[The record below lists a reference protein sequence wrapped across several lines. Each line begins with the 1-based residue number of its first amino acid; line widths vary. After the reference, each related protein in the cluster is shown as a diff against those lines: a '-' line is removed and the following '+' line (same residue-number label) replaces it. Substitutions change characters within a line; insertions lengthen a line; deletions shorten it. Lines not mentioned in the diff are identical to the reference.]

1 MRFGRIGDL
10 LIVGGAA
17 LLLIIVATGGPVG
30 SGGSAALSRALI
42 LGLVGCGVAV
52 LAWAGPGLLRGR
64 VVRVGLLLLAAGL
77 LGESAASILAAANG
91 GGGGSNL
98 FFVLFF
104 FGGAIVVYLGALVTG
119 LSLIVIAIKWRR
131 ARDRTRSGTP

>member
-1 MRFGRIGDL
+1 MRFGRIGGL
-10 LIVGGAA
+10 LIVGGVA

-30 SGGSAALSRALI
+30 TGGSAALSRALI

-64 VVRVGLLLLAAGL
+64 VVRVGLLILAAGL
-77 LGESAASILAAANG
+77 LGESAASILAAANPG
-91 GGGGSNL
+91 HEEGYL
-98 FFVLFF
+98 FFALFL
-104 FGGAIVVYLGALVTG
+104 GGAIVLYLGALVTG
-119 LSLIVIAIKWRR
+119 LSLIVITIKWLR

>member
-1 MRFGRIGDL
+1 MRFGRIGGL
-10 LIVGGAA
+10 LIVGGVA

-30 SGGSAALSRALI
+30 IGGSAALSRALI

-64 VVRVGLLLLAAGL
+64 VVRIGLVILAAGL
-77 LGESAASILAAANG
+77 LGESAASIVAAANG
-91 GGGGSNL
+91 ESNL

-104 FGGAIVVYLGALVTG
+104 FGGAIVLYLGALVTG
-119 LSLIVIAIKWRR
+119 LSLIVITIKWLR

>member
-1 MRFGRIGDL
+1 MRFGRFGGL
-10 LIVGGAA
+10 LVVGGVA

-30 SGGSAALSRALI
+30 IGGSAALSRALI

-77 LGESAASILAAANG
+77 LGWVGRVHLG
-91 GGGGSNL
+91 RRQPGS
-98 FFVLFF
+98 
-104 FGGAIVVYLGALVTG
+104 
-119 LSLIVIAIKWRR
+119 
-131 ARDRTRSGTP
+131 

>member
-1 MRFGRIGDL
+1 M
-10 LIVGGAA
+10 A

-30 SGGSAALSRALI
+30 IGGSAALSRALI

-64 VVRVGLLLLAAGL
+64 VVRVGLVILAAGL
-77 LGESAASILAAANG
+77 LGESAASILDAANE
-91 GGGGSNL
+91 GSNL
-98 FFVLFF
+98 FFFLFF
-104 FGGAIVVYLGALVTG
+104 FGGAIVLYLGALVTG
-119 LSLIVIAIKWRR
+119 LSLIVITIKWLR

>member
-1 MRFGRIGDL
+1 MRFGRIGGL
-10 LIVGGAA
+10 LIVGGVA

-30 SGGSAALSRALI
+30 TGGSAALSRALI

-64 VVRVGLLLLAAGL
+64 VVRVGLVILAAGL
-77 LGESAASILAAANG
+77 FCGSAASILDAANQ
-91 GGGGSNL
+91 GSS
-98 FFVLFF
+98 LFF
-104 FGGAIVVYLGALVTG
+104 FLFLFGGMIVLYLGALVTG
-119 LSLIVIAIKWRR
+119 LSLIVITIKWLR

>member
-1 MRFGRIGDL
+1 MRFGRIGGL
-10 LIVGGAA
+10 LIVGGVA

-30 SGGSAALSRALI
+30 TGGSAALSRALI

-64 VVRVGLLLLAAGL
+64 VVRVGLVILAAGL
-77 LGESAASILAAANG
+77 LGGSAASILAAANPG
-91 GGGGSNL
+91 HEGSNL
-98 FFVLFF
+98 FFALFL
-104 FGGAIVVYLGALVTG
+104 FGGAIVGYLGALVTG
-119 LSLIVIAIKWRR
+119 LSLIVITIKWLR

>member
-1 MRFGRIGDL
+1 MRFGRIGGL
-10 LIVGGAA
+10 LIVGGVA

-30 SGGSAALSRALI
+30 TGGSAALSRALI

-64 VVRVGLLLLAAGL
+64 VVRVGLVILAAGL
-77 LGESAASILAAANG
+77 LGESAASILDAANE
-91 GGGGSNL
+91 GSNL
-98 FFVLFF
+98 FFALF
-104 FGGAIVVYLGALVTG
+104 FGGAIVGYLGALVTG
-119 LSLIVIAIKWRR
+119 LSLIVIAIKWLR

>member
-1 MRFGRIGDL
+1 MRFGRIGGL
-10 LIVGGAA
+10 LIVGGVA

-64 VVRVGLLLLAAGL
+64 VVRVGLVILAAGL
-77 LGESAASILAAANG
+77 LGESAASIVAAANG
-91 GGGGSNL
+91 ESNL
-98 FFVLFF
+98 FFALFF
-104 FGGAIVVYLGALVTG
+104 FGGAIVLYLGVLVTG
-119 LSLIVIAIKWRR
+119 LSLIVITIKWLR

>member
-1 MRFGRIGDL
+1 MRFGRIGGL
-10 LIVGGAA
+10 LIVGGVA

-30 SGGSAALSRALI
+30 TGGSAALSRALI

-64 VVRVGLLLLAAGL
+64 VVRIGLVILAAGL
-77 LGESAASILAAANG
+77 LGGSAASILAAANQE
-91 GGGGSNL
+91 SNL

-104 FGGAIVVYLGALVTG
+104 FGGAIVLYLGAL
-119 LSLIVIAIKWRR
+119 
-131 ARDRTRSGTP
+131 

>member
-1 MRFGRIGDL
+1 MRFGRIGGL
-10 LIVGGAA
+10 LIVGGVA

-30 SGGSAALSRALI
+30 IGGSAALSRALI

-77 LGESAASILAAANG
+77 LGGSAASILAAANPG
-91 GGGGSNL
+91 HEESNL
-98 FFVLFF
+98 FFALFL
-104 FGGAIVVYLGALVTG
+104 GGAIVGYLGALVTG
-119 LSLIVIAIKWRR
+119 LSLIVITIKWLR

>member
-1 MRFGRIGDL
+1 MRFGRIGGL
-10 LIVGGAA
+10 LIVGGVA

-30 SGGSAALSRALI
+30 TGGAAALSRALI

-77 LGESAASILAAANG
+77 LGGSAASFLAAANG
-91 GGGGSNL
+91 GGGESNL
-98 FFVLFF
+98 FFVLFL
-104 FGGAIVVYLGALVTG
+104 FGGVIVGYLGVLVTG
-119 LSLIVIAIKWRR
+119 LSLIVITIKWLR
-131 ARDRTRSGTP
+131 ARDRTRTGTP

>member
-1 MRFGRIGDL
+1 MRFGRIGGL
-10 LIVGGAA
+10 LIVGGVA

-30 SGGSAALSRALI
+30 TGGSAALSRALI

-77 LGESAASILAAANG
+77 LGESAASILAAANPG
-91 GGGGSNL
+91 HEESNL
-98 FFVLFF
+98 FFALFL
-104 FGGAIVVYLGALVTG
+104 GGAIAGLLGALVTG
-119 LSLIVIAIKWRR
+119 LSLIVIAIKWLG

>member
-1 MRFGRIGDL
+1 MRFGRIGGL
-10 LIVGGAA
+10 LIVGGVA

-30 SGGSAALSRALI
+30 TGGAAALSRALI

-64 VVRVGLLLLAAGL
+64 VVRIGLVILAAGL
-77 LGESAASILAAANG
+77 LGESAASILAAAG
-91 GGGGSNL
+91 HEGSNL
-98 FFVLFF
+98 FFALFF
-104 FGGAIVVYLGALVTG
+104 FGGAIVLYLGALVTG
-119 LSLIVIAIKWRR
+119 LSLIVITIKWLR

>member
-1 MRFGRIGDL
+1 MRVGRIGGL
-10 LIVGGAA
+10 LIVGGVA
-17 LLLIIVATGGPVG
+17 LLLIVVATAGPVG
-30 SGGSAALSRALI
+30 TGGSAALSRALI

-64 VVRVGLLLLAAGL
+64 VVRVGLVILAAGL
-77 LGESAASILAAANG
+77 LGESAASIVAAANG
-91 GGGGSNL
+91 ESNL

-104 FGGAIVVYLGALVTG
+104 FGGAIVLYLGALVTG
-119 LSLIVIAIKWRR
+119 LSLIVITIKWLR

>member
-1 MRFGRIGDL
+1 MRFGRIGGL
-10 LIVGGAA
+10 LIVGGVA
-17 LLLIIVATGGPVG
+17 LLLIIVASGGPVG
-30 SGGSAALSRALI
+30 TGGSAALSRALI

-64 VVRVGLLLLAAGL
+64 VVRVGLVILAAGL
-77 LGESAASILAAANG
+77 LGESAASILDAANE
-91 GGGGSNL
+91 GSNL

-104 FGGAIVVYLGALVTG
+104 FGGLIVLYLGALVTG
-119 LSLIVIAIKWRR
+119 LSLIVITIKWLR